1 VIALSGKNSI
11 HIPIEKL
18 FQKENLDKLSTDK
31 PIVVVCHSGT
41 RATLAGIGLKRVGFK
56 QVHILKGGLIALAKA
71 NNPKNA
77 PIVK

>member
-1 VIALSGKNSI
+1 
-11 HIPIEKL
+11 EKL